1 MYFLKAAARKV
12 SSDKRTLPPVLLV
25 SGPSRKPLQLMQA
38 SLEMNYQIFY
48 AGRAYPAE
56 KMSGNEQEDLE
67 NGIFHYLLGKDRGL
81 VKNISLERTDMT
93 GLKELRFEQEGFD
106 GLTQLREVYN
116 ANIDSMLNLHT
127 FPGTYIFVDP
137 RGFSPEA
144 GIDYTQFGI
153 GGYYMITRSEHSIG
167 PGKADTKIVAKW
179 VSHASKE
186 EDKNE
191 KEKIVSE
198 NESQPRKCIAEKR
211 TSSFASRFGDAL
223 VIDSPAEAALA
234 ALNPGLFVYK
244 AAVEAATG
252 ED

>member
-1 MYFLKAAARKV
+1 
-12 SSDKRTLPPVLLV
+12 
-25 SGPSRKPLQLMQA
+25 
-38 SLEMNYQIFY
+38 
-48 AGRAYPAE
+48 
-56 KMSGNEQEDLE
+56 
-67 NGIFHYLLGKDRGL
+67 
-81 VKNISLERTDMT
+81 
-93 GLKELRFEQEGFD
+93 
-106 GLTQLREVYN
+106 
-116 ANIDSMLNLHT
+116 MLNLHT

-191 KEKIVSE
+191 REKIVSE